1 MKRYF
6 LGRRLL
12 IDWIIKQLG
21 KTHMMCEEIF
31 KRSSFVKY
39 PVHFPPFF
47 QAILVVDRL
56 DLRLVE
62 AIILSPMWPCL
73 ELLT

>member
-1 MKRYF
+1 
-6 LGRRLL
+6 
-12 IDWIIKQLG
+12 
-21 KTHMMCEEIF
+21 MMCEEIF

-62 AIILSPMWPCL
+62 AIILSPVWPCL